1 MEYDW
6 KCFLGQKVRDLK
18 SVSLN
23 CRIRIFGFY
32 FFLLLLLVLSVA
44 SLSYAAEP
52 LTLEQAVNAA
62 LANNL
67 VLKAADSQIE
77 AADAGVL
84 RSASGFLPKFTLS
97 ETWSRTD
104 NPLMV
109 LGTKLNQEIITPA
122 DFNPD
127 VINSPAAMSN
137 YDTRLSVMQP
147 VFNGGKEY
155 IGRDQARLAKDASIQ
170 DRERT
175 RQETVYNVVKAYYG
189 LLLAREYHKVAIQ
202 SLETSE
208 ANVRLA
214 EARFKA
220 GAVLQSD
227 LLRAKVQLAEVKE
240 MLTRSENGMKLAAAV
255 LNFAMGV
262 PQGTEY
268 EVAGAFS
275 VRDHPVEVNV
285 LVNESTQKR
294 PDLLSMD
301 LNRRNA
307 EKSVTM
313 AQSGYLPS
321 LNVMGQVDWNSD
333 KAAGDDARSWAV
345 MAVLQWNLFDGLVT
359 RSNVKEAI
367 ATSKRTQAIEEQ
379 TKSAVQLQV
388 RQAYYNLTSS
398 TDRIAA
404 TVSSVQEAEE
414 GLRIVQKRY
423 ETGMTTFVDVLGAE
437 SALIRSRTNALQAL
451 YDNNIAQAE
460 LKLAMGTL

>member
-18 SVSLN
+18 SISLN

-52 LTLEQAVNAA
+52 LTLEQAVDKA

-67 VLKAADSQIE
+67 ELKAADSQIE
-77 AADAGVL
+77 VADAGVL
-84 RSASGFLPKFTLS
+84 RSASGFLPKVTLS

-127 VINSPAAMSN
+127 VINSPAATSN
-137 YDTRLSVMQP
+137 YDTRFSVMQP

-155 IGRDQARLAKDASIQ
+155 IGRDQARLAKDASIENH
-170 DRERT
+170 ERT
-175 RQETVYNVVKAYYG
+175 RQETVFNVVKAYYG
-189 LLLAREYHKVAIQ
+189 LLLAREYHKVALK

-214 EARFKA
+214 DARFKA

-227 LLRAKVQLAEVKE
+227 LLGAKVQLAEVKE
-240 MLTRSENGMKLAAAV
+240 MLTRSENGMKLAAAG

-262 PQGTEY
+262 PLGTEY
-268 EVAGAFS
+268 EVVGALS
-275 VRDHPVEVNV
+275 AQEQSVEVNV
-285 LVNESTQKR
+285 LINEATQKR
-294 PDLLSMD
+294 PDLLSKG

-313 AQSGYLPS
+313 ARADYLPS
-321 LNVMGQVDWNSD
+321 LNVMGQMDWNSD
-333 KAAGDDARSWAV
+333 KAAGDDAKSWAV

-359 RSNVKEAI
+359 ESKVKEAL
-367 ATSKRTQAIEEQ
+367 ATSRRMQLLEEQ

-388 RQAYYNLTSS
+388 RQAYYNLTAS

-404 TVSSVQEAEE
+404 MASSVQEAEE

-460 LKLAMGTL
+460 LKLAIGTL